1 MTTMSSTPAPLRILD
16 CSLLILSVGRSAQNL
31 RELRDHLTIV
41 PTQSISH
48 HFYDSLLRP
57 TFDHPEYRN
66 DFARWAG
73 RQLRDELLAERL
85 GIIDPIDYPD
95 LEALRQALVDVIE
108 DRLAEV
114 PEVPQAPSGQAF
126 HFLGSRFVIIE
137 TGVRV
142 SAPGDLAAMLPSLST
157 GSIFIHFIEARRRTP
172 FRRDDFSAWLEQ
184 WGPEY
189 VPVCKRLQAI
199 DHYLWSL
206 TELRELISGSFAV
219 AEAESVRR

>member
-1 MTTMSSTPAPLRILD
+1 MSHAPAPLRILD

-41 PTQSISH
+41 PAQSIAH

-85 GIIDPIDYPD
+85 GVLDPIDYPD
-95 LEALRQALVDVIE
+95 LEALRQSLIDIIE

-114 PEVPQAPSGQAF
+114 HDVPQAPGGQGF

-142 SAPGDLAAMLPSLST
+142 SAPGDLAIMLPSLST

-172 FRRDDFSAWLEQ
+172 LRRDDFSLWLEQ

-189 VPVCKRLQAI
+189 EQVCRRLEAI

-206 TELRELISGSFAV
+206 TELRELICESFDVLRPEGAT
-219 AEAESVRR
+219 R

>member
-1 MTTMSSTPAPLRILD
+1 MSPAPAPLKILD
-16 CSLLILSVGRSAQNL
+16 CSLLILSMGKSAQNL

-41 PTQSISH
+41 PSQSIAH

-57 TFDHPEYRN
+57 TFDHPDYRN

-85 GIIDPIDYPD
+85 GVIDPIDFPD
-95 LEALRQALVDVIE
+95 LEALRQSLIDAIE
-108 DRLAEV
+108 DRLSEV
-114 PEVPQAPSGQAF
+114 HDVPQAPGGQAF

-142 SAPGDLAAMLPSLST
+142 SAPGELAAMLPSLST

-172 FRRDDFSAWLEQ
+172 LRKDDFSIWLEQ
-184 WGPEY
+184 WGSEY
-189 VPVCKRLQAI
+189 LPVCRGLESI
-199 DHYLWSL
+199 DFYLWSL
-206 TELRELISGSFAV
+206 TELRELISDSFAV
-219 AEAESVRR
+219 LERERATP